1 MDYRLLTSLDAPPT
15 EVIIVERPDPSGPFG
30 AKGVGELGIIPTAAA
45 IANAIL
51 HATGAS
57 VSELPMTP
65 ERVLSALRAASS
77 AATDGTR
84 GVGA

>member
-1 MDYRLLTSLDAPPT
+1 
-15 EVIIVERPDPSGPFG
+15 
-30 AKGVGELGIIPTAAA
+30 LGIIPTAAA

-65 ERVLSALRAASS
+65 ERVLTALRAA
-77 AATDGTR
+77 ARAVTAEAD
-84 GVGA
+84 A